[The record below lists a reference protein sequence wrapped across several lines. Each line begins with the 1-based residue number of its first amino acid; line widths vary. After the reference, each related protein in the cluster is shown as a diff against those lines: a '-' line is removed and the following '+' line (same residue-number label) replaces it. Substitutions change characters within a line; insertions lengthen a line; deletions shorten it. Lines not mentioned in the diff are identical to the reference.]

1 MTLNP
6 TLDRTLKLTL
16 TWLRLI
22 HPLHRSYMDRK
33 NGKPPTDSAE
43 VPHATDFIGIAKN
56 KCLNRPLASMNWV
69 LVSVLCLEST
79 RIVTAMVV
87 P

>member
-22 HPLHRSYMDRK
+22 HPLRRSTMDRK

-43 VPHATDFIGIAKN
+43 DPHF
-56 KCLNRPLASMNWV
+56 PQASQPPTAV
-69 LVSVLCLEST
+69 GKTSV
-79 RIVTAMVV
+79 VK
-87 P
+87 

>member
-22 HPLHRSYMDRK
+22 HPLRRSTMDRK

-43 VPHATDFIGIAKN
+43 DPYLLALPLLQGDILQ
-56 KCLNRPLASMNWV
+56 CLH
-69 LVSVLCLEST
+69 
-79 RIVTAMVV
+79 
-87 P
+87 